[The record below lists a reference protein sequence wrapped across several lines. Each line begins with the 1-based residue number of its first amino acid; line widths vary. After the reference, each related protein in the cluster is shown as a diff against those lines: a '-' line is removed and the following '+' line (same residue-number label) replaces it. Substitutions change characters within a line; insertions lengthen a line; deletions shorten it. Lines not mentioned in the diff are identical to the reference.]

1 MKQADFILILQA
13 GTEEQIKNKFAQ
25 ARIVWITDA
34 LHFLLQLLGRSF
46 YSQLLWLLVIFTGLN
61 WQNFGVRLDLVI
73 LEVNIND
80 SVILWYSSSPSASL
94 WCRLCRHLF
103 LLGVLL
109 TAFTLGSGDQLHVSS
124 IASSVLSAVLGWSIV
139 LHMSTGHLLDCSPLL
154 CLSVFK

>member
-34 LHFLLQLLGRSF
+34 LHFLLQLLGRFF

-61 WQNFGVRLDLVI
+61 WQSFGVRLDLVI

-80 SVILWYSSSPSASL
+80 SVILWYSSSPFASL

-124 IASSVLSAVLGWSIV
+124 IASNVLSAVLGVKHCPSSEHRAFIRLQPFAV
-139 LHMSTGHLLDCSPLL
+139 P
-154 CLSVFK
+154 VFK